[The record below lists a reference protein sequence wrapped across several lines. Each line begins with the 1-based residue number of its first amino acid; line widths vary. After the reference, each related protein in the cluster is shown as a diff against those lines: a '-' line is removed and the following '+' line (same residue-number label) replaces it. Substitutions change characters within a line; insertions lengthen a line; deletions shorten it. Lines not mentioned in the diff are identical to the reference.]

1 MNIGFMKVLPFAF
14 LAVLLVWHVT
24 SWHYYRGVG
33 NVLQQAGGLA
43 AVIIIAALAFFT
55 KQSENATVGYIL
67 KTLDPVRPILVGG
80 SCFILGGLHFISL
93 VRAEPVILQ
102 MGYLIAILAYFE
114 TANMALRFQR
124 ASSGDV
130 APVTAA
136 TMRRLAVKQMS
147 ILGMTFVLAIALFYL
162 SLMAILGFRE
172 TWSVALLAAVM
183 ILALVLMTRAR
194 HL

>member
-1 MNIGFMKVLPFAF
+1 MKVLPSIF
-14 LAVLLVWHVT
+14 LALLLVWHMA
-24 SWHYYRGVG
+24 SWYYYRGVG

-43 AVIIIAALAFFT
+43 AVIIFAALAFAP
-55 KQSENATVGYIL
+55 KQSDNATAGYIL
-67 KTLDPVRPILVGG
+67 KTLNPVRPILIGG

-102 MGYLIAILAYFE
+102 MGYLIVILAYFE
-114 TANMALRFQR
+114 TAGMALRFQK

-130 APVTAA
+130 ATVTTA
-136 TMRRLAVKQMS
+136 TMGRLAVKQMS
-147 ILGMTFVLAIALFYL
+147 ILGMTFVLAIVLFYL
-162 SLMAILGFRE
+162 SLMTILGFRE

-183 ILALVLMTRAR
+183 ILALVFMTRAR